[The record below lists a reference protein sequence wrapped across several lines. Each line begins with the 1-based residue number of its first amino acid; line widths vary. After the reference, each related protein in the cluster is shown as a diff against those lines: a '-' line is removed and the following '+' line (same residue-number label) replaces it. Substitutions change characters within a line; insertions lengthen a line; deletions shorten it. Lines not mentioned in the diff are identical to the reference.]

1 MRNKWFEE
9 QIAEFKTRSDNEV
22 LEFLSSYW
30 NITPDVKGVFTMV
43 GTYKRLTIKIKR
55 K

>member
-22 LEFLSSYW
+22 LEFLSR
-30 NITPDVKGVFTMV
+30 GV
-43 GTYKRLTIKIKR
+43 L
-55 K
+55 